1 VQVRARRSGGRI
13 GANEPAAPSSPRVAG
28 LKGLIRRPDRGSIHR
43 GGSAPIESKI
53 GAERRGAAPHP
64 GPIVKRDYLDPLGI
78 DTATLAAHVDLDVAR
93 LDSILSGVSSF
104 DVDSAVRLSRALGLP
119 AERLMQMQTRYDFAL
134 ARGVARLNDID
145 VIAAG
150 REQPF
155 ASGDAIRGRLGRASD
170 PFGDGSLYFQD
181 EVARKIGSE
190 NYAGFHALWRG
201 DRLRVF
207 EPSGSAVWTGPIL
220 QNLDGRI
227 LLPFVRTAVWQSWFD
242 MRFRADLEIGEEHAA
257 FFRRMRDA

>member
-1 VQVRARRSGGRI
+1 M
-13 GANEPAAPSSPRVAG
+13 
-28 LKGLIRRPDRGSIHR
+28 GSIR
-43 GGSAPIESKI
+43 NGRLSIESKI
-53 GAERRGAAPHP
+53 GAERRVAAPHP

-78 DTATLAAHVDLDVAR
+78 ETRVLASHVGMESAR
-93 LDSILSGVSSF
+93 LESMLAGVTSF
-104 DVDSAVRLSRALGLP
+104 DVDTSVRLSRALGLP
-119 AERLMQMQTRYDFAL
+119 AERLMQMQTRYDFSL

-145 VIAAG
+145 VIGPSQVEAFAAG
-150 REQPF
+150 E
-155 ASGDAIRGRLGRASD
+155 AIRGRLGRASD

-201 DRLRVF
+201 DRLRVY
-207 EPSGSAVWTGPIL
+207 EPNGNAIWTGPIL

-227 LLPFVRTAVWQSWFD
+227 LLPFVRAVVWQSWFE
-242 MRFRADLEIGEEHAA
+242 MRYRADLEIGEEHAA